1 MYNTGDI
8 GRLWDDG
15 QLDHLGRI
23 DDQVKIKVGPLSAL
37 QRLCTLTLRCRTVQ
51 GFRVELDG
59 VSAAIRACPD
69 VTTACALL
77 VEQDLWA
84 FYAPEHISASQ
95 VRTAMMNVLPYYAVP
110 SRYHALSSIP
120 LTS

>member
-15 QLDHLGRI
+15 QLDHLGRV
-23 DDQVKIKVGPLSAL
+23 DDQVKIK
-37 QRLCTLTLRCRTVQ
+37 

-59 VSAAIRACPD
+59 VSAAIHACPD

-84 FYAPEHISASQ
+84 FYAPEHVSASQ

-120 LTS
+120 LTSNGKIDKSRLQSLVKVQS